1 MYFNSFEMTLQP
13 KEERQ
18 RVVEQKDLNLGGIKV
33 IGMSTECEAVY
44 I

>member
-1 MYFNSFEMTLQP
+1 MTFKNHLQP

-18 RVVEQKDLNLGGIKV
+18 RVVEQKVLNLAGNKF
-33 IGMSTECEAVY
+33 IGMSAECEAVY